1 MRIDSR
7 LRRAV
12 RFRCRRRPTTNFTRP
27 RTRSSNP
34 VLSSGESTNH
44 QFLGGGAGND
54 RTGTAQRS
62 YVLHIKILQQFLVDD
77 GFDRSGHGSRWKRSG
92 HGEPLTSVN
101 RKDASGAEFIGRIRR
116 GRGVMADITQTTQ
129 PSIAAPKIRAGVSGT
144 RLKQAVLGLA
154 MIAGIFAAAEYGPA
168 PFRSRRGG
176 RRVISGRET

>member
-1 MRIDSR
+1 MMAR
-7 LRRAV
+7 
-12 RFRCRRRPTTNFTRP
+12 
-27 RTRSSNP
+27 
-34 VLSSGESTNH
+34 E
-44 QFLGGGAGND
+44 
-54 RTGTAQRS
+54 QRS
-62 YVLHIKILQQFLVDD
+62 APTYFTLKSCSNSSSMTASIGPVAIVGGSVL
-77 GFDRSGHGSRWKRSG
+77 
-92 HGEPLTSVN
+92 PMANALTSVN